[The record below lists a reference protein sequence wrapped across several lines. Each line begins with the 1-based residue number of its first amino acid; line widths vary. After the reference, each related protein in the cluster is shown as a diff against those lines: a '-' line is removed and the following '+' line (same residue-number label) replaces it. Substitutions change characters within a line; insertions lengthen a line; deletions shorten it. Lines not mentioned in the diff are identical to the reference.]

1 MSDMADDRRE
11 PWTII
16 RLLEWTR
23 GFFASKGIDDA
34 RLEAEL
40 LLAHALGTERVQLYA
55 QHDRVLAEPEL
66 SAFRGLVRRRAQRV
80 PTQYLLGKAHFRNLT
95 LKVTP
100 AVLIPR
106 PETELLVD
114 EALELLVP
122 RRKPAWEFARGEF
135 RDRRDGPDEGAPE
148 LIDTGAP
155 RPPARPRV
163 LDLCTG
169 CGCIALAI
177 ASECPAATVV
187 ATDVS
192 ADALAVAREN
202 AEACGLAD
210 RVTLLEGDLF
220 AALEALPEAARVF
233 DLIAANPPYVS
244 EAEQPALMPEVRD
257 HEPRAALV
265 AGPTG
270 FECVDRIVAEA
281 PRYLAEGGALLVEI
295 GYAQAGGVR
304 ERLATVSDWDLAGIR
319 RDLGGHERIVHLRRV

>member
-1 MSDMADDRRE
+1 MSDAPGNTQE
-11 PWTII
+11 PWTIL

-40 LLAHALGTERVQLYA
+40 LLAHALGTERVQLYT
-55 QHDRVLAEPEL
+55 QHDRVVAEPEL
-66 SAFRGLVRRRAQRV
+66 SAFRDLVRRRAQRV
-80 PTQYLLGKAHFRNLT
+80 PTQYLLGKAYFRNLT

-122 RRKPAWEFARGEF
+122 RRRPAWEFSRGEF
-135 RDRRDGPDEGAPE
+135 HDRRDGSDEDAPA
-148 LIDTGAP
+148 LIDTGA
-155 RPPARPRV
+155 RQPPARPRV

-169 CGCIALAI
+169 CGCIALAM

-192 ADALAVAREN
+192 AEALAVAREN
-202 AEACGLAD
+202 AEGCGLAD
-210 RVTLLEGDLF
+210 RVTLLAGDLF
-220 AALEALPEAARVF
+220 AALGALPETARTF
-233 DLIAANPPYVS
+233 DLITVNPPYVS
-244 EAEQPALMPEVRD
+244 EAEQPTLMPEVRD

-270 FECVDRIVAEA
+270 FECIDRIVAES
-281 PRYLAEGGALLVEI
+281 PGYLAPGGSLLVEI
-295 GYAQAGGVR
+295 GYRQAGGVR
-304 ERLATVSDWDLAGIR
+304 ERLATVSDFELAGIR
-319 RDLGGHERIVHLRRV
+319 RDLGGHERVVHLRRA